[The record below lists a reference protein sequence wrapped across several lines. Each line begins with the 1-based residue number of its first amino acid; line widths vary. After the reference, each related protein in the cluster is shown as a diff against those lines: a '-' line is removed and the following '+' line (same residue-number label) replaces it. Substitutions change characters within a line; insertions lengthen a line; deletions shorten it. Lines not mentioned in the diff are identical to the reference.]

1 MHMLSIGRRLAVGF
15 GLLLVLSVV
24 TTLMGVWQLQSASMA
39 TQGIIEK
46 PLAKE
51 RLIADWYLLIHTA
64 VRRTTAIAKSTDP
77 QLATFFAD
85 EQKASAAS
93 ATELQKKVEGLMET
107 DQERALFAEIGE
119 VRKVYSAARDKVISL
134 KKDGLAEESNKL
146 LEGTFVPAS
155 KVYQEKVLQL
165 VNLQRAALDGA
176 AGPIKQANDRAQFV
190 LLALGALALAVG
202 VVAAWTIT
210 RSIVHP
216 LNTSLDT
223 ARRVAGGDLRPHAN
237 DADTQS
243 HDETGQLLRALR
255 DMQGSLTQVITSIH
269 QTSDDIVSAS
279 TQVAAGS
286 GDLSARTE
294 EASANLEETASA
306 MEELNTT
313 VKHAADAAHTASGLA
328 SEAASVAQAGGKVVS
343 DAVAAMD
350 EINTS
355 ARKIADIIGT
365 IDGIAFQTNI
375 LALNAAVEAARAGE
389 QGRGF
394 AVVAGEVRHLA
405 KRSADAAREI
415 KELITGSVERIGSGT
430 ALVQSA
436 GQSMDQIV
444 SSIQRVTEVVAEI
457 ATTASEQSNGIN
469 QVNIAVSQLD
479 QMTQQNATLVEELT
493 ASAGSLRDQ
502 ASRLSASV
510 GTFKLN

>member
-15 GLLLVLSVV
+15 GLLLALSLV
-24 TTLMGVWQLQSASMA
+24 TTLTGIWQLHTSSSA
-39 TQGIIEK
+39 TQSIIEK

-51 RLIADWYLLIHTA
+51 RLISDWYLLIHTA

-93 ATELQKKVEGLMET
+93 ATALQKQVESLMET
-107 DQERALFAEIGE
+107 HAERALFAEISE
-119 VRKVYSAARDKVISL
+119 VRKVYSTARDKVISL
-134 KKDGLAEESNKL
+134 KKEGQAEESNKL

-155 KVYQEKVLQL
+155 KVYQDKVLQL
-165 VNLQRAALDGA
+165 VNLQRTALDGA
-176 AGPIKQANDRAQFV
+176 AGPIKQANDQAEFM
-190 LLALGALALAVG
+190 LMALGALALAVG
-202 VVAAWTIT
+202 VVAAWAIT
-210 RSIVHP
+210 RSIVQP
-216 LNTSLDT
+216 LTASLGT
-223 ARRVAGGDLRPHAN
+223 AQRVAAGDLRPQQS
-237 DADTQS
+237 DTVAHS

-255 DMQGSLTQVITSIH
+255 DMQGSLTTVITSIH
-269 QTSDDIVSAS
+269 TTSDDIVSAS
-279 TQVAAGS
+279 SQVAAGS

-313 VKHAADAAHTASGLA
+313 VKHAADSAHTAKGLA
-328 SEAASVAQAGGKVVS
+328 SEAAAVAQAGGKVVA
-343 DAVAAMD
+343 DAVKAMED
-350 EINTS
+350 INVS

-405 KRSADAAREI
+405 KRSADAAQEI
-415 KELITGSVERIGSGT
+415 KTLITGSVDRINAGT
-430 ALVQSA
+430 VLVQSA
-436 GQSMDQIV
+436 GQTMDQIV
-444 SSIQRVTEVVAEI
+444 SSVQRVTEVVTEI
-457 ATTASEQSNGIN
+457 ATAASEQSNGIN

-479 QMTQQNATLVEELT
+479 QMTQQNATLVQELT

-510 GTFKLN
+510 GTFKLH

>member
-1 MHMLSIGRRLAVGF
+1 LPKSARYARC
-15 GLLLVLSVV
+15 
-24 TTLMGVWQLQSASMA
+24 TLPHATRSSA
-39 TQGIIEK
+39 
-46 PLAKE
+46 
-51 RLIADWYLLIHTA
+51 
-64 VRRTTAIAKSTDP
+64 
-77 QLATFFAD
+77 
-85 EQKASAAS
+85 
-93 ATELQKKVEGLMET
+93 
-107 DQERALFAEIGE
+107 
-119 VRKVYSAARDKVISL
+119 L

-223 ARRVAGGDLRPHAN
+223 ARRVAGGDLRPRAN

-375 LALNAAVEAARAGE
+375 AG
-389 QGRGF
+389 
-394 AVVAGEVRHLA
+394 
-405 KRSADAAREI
+405 
-415 KELITGSVERIGSGT
+415 VERRRGSRPCGRT
-430 ALVQSA
+430 RA
-436 GQSMDQIV
+436 
-444 SSIQRVTEVVAEI
+444 RVCR
-457 ATTASEQSNGIN
+457 G
-469 QVNIAVSQLD
+469 
-479 QMTQQNATLVEELT
+479 
-493 ASAGSLRDQ
+493 G
-502 ASRLSASV
+502 
-510 GTFKLN
+510 G